1 MLSVPLLIAFL
12 GGVLP
17 SLLWLFFWLMEDS
30 RNPEP
35 KRYIILCF
43 LVGMVFVIP
52 WSADGA
58 YGFVL
63 PLEHLTAGY
72 FSGPLL
78 LLSWATIEEIA
89 KFLAAYLVAL
99 HTRASD
105 EPLDAVVYMVTAA
118 LGFSAAEN
126 ILFLLGPIS
135 QGDIAQT
142 ILTGDLRF
150 IGATLL
156 HTLAS
161 ATVGIALAVSFF
173 KKPAVRR
180 MYAFAGVVLAIALH
194 TAFNFFILGSGSSAT
209 FWIFFCIWFG
219 IVGIL
224 LTLERIKN
232 PSIVRV

>member
-1 MLSVPLLIAFL
+1 M
-12 GGVLP
+12 
-17 SLLWLFFWLMEDS
+17 
-30 RNPEP
+30 
-35 KRYIILCF
+35 
-43 LVGMVFVIP
+43 
-52 WSADGA
+52 
-58 YGFVL
+58 
-63 PLEHLTAGY
+63 
-72 FSGPLL
+72 
-78 LLSWATIEEIA
+78 SWAVIEEIA

-99 HTRASD
+99 HTRAFD

-126 ILFLLGPIS
+126 ILFLLGPLQ

-156 HTLAS
+156 HTLSS
-161 ATVGIALAVSFF
+161 ATVGIALAVSFYR
-173 KKPAVRR
+173 PASVRR
-180 MYAFAGVVLAIALH
+180 MYALLGVVLAIALH

-224 LTLERIKN
+224 LALERIKH
-232 PSIVRV
+232 PAIIRV